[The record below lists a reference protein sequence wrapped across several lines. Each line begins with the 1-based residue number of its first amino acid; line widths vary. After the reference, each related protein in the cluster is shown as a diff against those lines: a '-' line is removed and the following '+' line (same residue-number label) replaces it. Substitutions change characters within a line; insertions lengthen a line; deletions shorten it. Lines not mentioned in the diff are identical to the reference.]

1 MKNVMKRKNRKD
13 WFPWLAVVLWM
24 AVIFL
29 FSAQTGDRSG
39 DTSGQLVRWLIGL
52 LYKDFTQLPLAEQT
66 KILDIAHLLIR
77 KGAHFTE
84 YAVLAMLTANALRK
98 RPLSTLGRWL
108 IPVGVCALYALTDE
122 LHQYF
127 VPERACR
134 FLDVCIDTAGG
145 ICGVAVSMLLRF
157 VRKTTGRK
165 R

>member
-1 MKNVMKRKNRKD
+1 M
-13 WFPWLAVVLWM
+13 
-24 AVIFL
+24 
-29 FSAQTGDRSG
+29 
-39 DTSGQLVRWLIGL
+39 
-52 LYKDFTQLPLAEQT
+52 
-66 KILDIAHLLIR
+66 LDIVHLLIR

-98 RPLSTLGRWL
+98 RPLSTIGRWL
-108 IPVGVCALYALTDE
+108 IPVGICALYALTDE

-145 ICGVAVSMLLRF
+145 ICGVAAFMLLYF
-157 VRKTTGRK
+157 VRKSGGRK